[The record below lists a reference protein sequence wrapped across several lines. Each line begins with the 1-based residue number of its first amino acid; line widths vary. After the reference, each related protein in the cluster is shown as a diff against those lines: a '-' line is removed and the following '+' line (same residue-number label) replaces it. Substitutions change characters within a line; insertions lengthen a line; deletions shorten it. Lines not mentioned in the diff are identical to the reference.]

1 MNDALLMAVLK
12 HITQLQHYPLNS
24 LDAQV
29 VYFIWLPQFFI
40 QRVVPK
46 KGIHILFCIVSQVV
60 LVIL

>member
-1 MNDALLMAVLK
+1 MNDALLMTEFQ
-12 HITQLQHYPLNS
+12 HTTQLQHYPLNP
-24 LDAQV
+24 LNAQV

-46 KGIHILFCIVSQVV
+46 KTIHVLFCIVPQVV